1 VLLGSTSAG
10 GLTNMKSRNAP
21 SASIFRHGL
30 FALVLCS
37 SALAVAPGCDDEEKP
52 ATKVDARPSDG
63 PVIDAKLPDAAT
75 TDAKPPD
82 AGPDQAAG
90 EGGQPDA
97 LTLDASDATD
107 GGTPDAP
114 ATDAPA
120 DAAPADAP
128 ATDTPA
134 ADAPATDALAAIKH
148 RLLMVDNGASK
159 LLLLDQIDPSKSWTV
174 TIPGGSRDLQLI
186 GTDKVLVSH
195 GNGAAEYL
203 LATGAPTGWAVTS
216 YAGVSTAQRLANGRT
231 LIGWSV
237 TGKMT
242 FSEVDTAGAEVAKV
256 EVNGLNQLRLARR
269 LASGNTLF
277 TGERA
282 VGEWIVFE
290 VDGTGA
296 IVWEKPL
303 AGKGYVA
310 LRNAGGNTLATT
322 GATVTLTELTP
333 GGTTAKLWGG
343 TAAHPT
349 ARLQW
354 FSGFQVLG
362 NGNVVIAN
370 WLGDGKLTMGPHA
383 VEFDADN
390 KLVWQWEDHTAAM
403 TVTNLLVLE

>member
-1 VLLGSTSAG
+1 MTSRTPAST
-10 GLTNMKSRNAP
+10 
-21 SASIFRHGL
+21 SIFRHGL
-30 FALVLCS
+30 LALALWS

-52 ATKVDARPSDG
+52 ATKVDARPTDG
-63 PVIDAKLPDAAT
+63 AVTDAKLPDAAPA
-75 TDAKPPD
+75 DAKPPD
-82 AGPDQAAG
+82 AAADQATG

-97 LTLDASDATD
+97 LALDASDAAD
-107 GGTPDAP
+107 GGGPDGSDAP
-114 ATDAPA
+114 ATDATADAPAA
-120 DAAPADAP
+120 DAAPG
-128 ATDTPA
+128 
-134 ADAPATDALAAIKH
+134 DAPATDAAATDALAVIKH

-203 LATGAPTGWAVTS
+203 LATGAPAGWAVTS
-216 YAGVSTAQRLANGRT
+216 YAGVSTAQRLASGRT

-269 LASGNTLF
+269 LANGNTLF

-303 AGKGYVA
+303 TGKGYVA
-310 LRNAGGNTLATT
+310 LREAGGNTLATT

-343 TAAHPT
+343 TTAHPT